1 MSNKTATVTILAADF
16 SEIDSY
22 VCESI
27 KAAKAAIVEHV
38 QNALT
43 ARFDTTATFSDTG
56 EAAIYD
62 SNNKRIRTI
71 CYARN

>member
-1 MSNKTATVTILAADF
+1 MSTKTATVTILAEDF

-38 QNALT
+38 RNALAARNVT
-43 ARFDTTATFSDTG
+43 AIFSDNG

-62 SNNKRIRTI
+62 SNNNRIRTI

>member
-1 MSNKTATVTILAADF
+1 MSAKTATVTILAEDF

-27 KAAKAAIVEHV
+27 TAAKAAIVAHV

-43 ARFDTTATFSDTG
+43 ARFDARAIFSDNG

-62 SNNKRIRTI
+62 SNNNRIRTI